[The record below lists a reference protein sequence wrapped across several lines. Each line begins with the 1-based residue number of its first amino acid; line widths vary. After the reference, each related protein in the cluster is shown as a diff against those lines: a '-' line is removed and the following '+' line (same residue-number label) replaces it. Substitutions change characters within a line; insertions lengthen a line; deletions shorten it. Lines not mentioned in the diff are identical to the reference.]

1 MRKPERLDNFYTE
14 LCDIHKTFFP
24 DCRVGQLFMN
34 LEREY
39 GDLFYYEEDEM
50 IKLIWEYAAKYGR
63 RK

>member
-14 LCDIHKTFFP
+14 LLDIHKTFFP
-24 DCRVGQLFMN
+24 DLRVGQLFMN
-34 LEREY
+34 LKEEY